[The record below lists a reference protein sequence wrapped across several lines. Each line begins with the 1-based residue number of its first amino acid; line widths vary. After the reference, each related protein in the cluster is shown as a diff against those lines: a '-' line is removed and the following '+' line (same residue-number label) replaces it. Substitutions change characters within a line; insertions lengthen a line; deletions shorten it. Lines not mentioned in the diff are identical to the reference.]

1 MDLNLR
7 KAEIIV
13 KAYFAGYS
21 FWKAVGKVKRNAIEL
36 DGDELYDTE
45 TGKTVG
51 EIDTATDEQ
60 IRELLKIKKN
70 PLQRVQEKFIK
81 R

>member
-13 KAYFAGYS
+13 KAYFEGHS

-36 DGDELYDTE
+36 DGDELYDKE
-45 TGKTVG
+45 TGKTIG

-60 IRELLKIKKN
+60 VKNLL
-70 PLQRVQEKFIK
+70 R
-81 R
+81 

>member
-7 KAEIIV
+7 NAEIIV
-13 KAYFAGYS
+13 KAYFEGYS

-36 DGDELYDTE
+36 DGDELYDKE
-45 TGKTVG
+45 TGKTIG

-60 IRELLKIKKN
+60 VKNLL
-70 PLQRVQEKFIK
+70 R
-81 R
+81 

>member
-13 KAYFAGYS
+13 KAYFAGYP

-45 TGKTVG
+45 TGKTIG

-60 IRELLKIKKN
+60 IREVLKTKKN
-70 PLQRVQEKFIK
+70 PLQRIQK
-81 R
+81 